1 MLGGAMFEMSMTTQK
16 KGCLV
21 GCLALDVVIIWL
33 VILMCQPSDPTK
45 TVEGLLGTNLPIGTQ
60 VLATEDTGP
69 GLPLPGG
76 ASDGHT
82 WIVLQISEDQKSNF
96 THAVSS
102 SLRWKRLPLPP
113 DLTAQ
118 AQLLQPMDKVKGHI
132 PLKTA
137 KGYFIL
143 IDRNYLRRLTTRSP
157 EQLYEPN
164 RSLSA
169 DGCNFTF
176 GLFDETTGKVYVWD
190 IDT

>member
-1 MLGGAMFEMSMTTQK
+1 MSMTMQK

-21 GCLALDVVIIWL
+21 GCLALDVAILWL
-33 VILMCQPSDPTK
+33 VILMCQPSEPTK
-45 TVEGLLGTNLPIGTQ
+45 TAEGLLRTELPIGTS

-76 ASDGHT
+76 ASDGHK
-82 WIVLQISEDQKSNF
+82 WIVLQISDEQKSNF
-96 THAVSS
+96 THTVSN
-102 SLRWKRLPLPP
+102 SLRWKRLPLPT
-113 DLTAQ
+113 DLAVQ
-118 AQLLQPMDKVKGHI
+118 EQLLQPMDKVKGHI
-132 PLKTA
+132 PLETA

-143 IDRNYLRRLTTRSP
+143 IDRNYLRRLTTLSP
-157 EQLYEPN
+157 EQLYESG

-176 GLFDETTGKVYVWD
+176 GLFDETTGRVYVWD